1 MRILH
6 AADFVVQPWKNGAG
20 MTTEIMVSPAGA
32 GFDRFDWRVSMAQV
46 AAPGPFSTFAGIDRS
61 LGLLAGEGIIL
72 TVDGRGE
79 VELKPGAHP
88 VVFPGEVPVEARLAG
103 GPILDLNVMTRR
115 GRCRHHLSKV
125 PIVGAFELRRRGDV
139 TLALIRGS
147 SGTVDDRPVCD
158 GDAVL
163 LQAGDEGAQL
173 VLHATCDLWIADI
186 WQLPV
191 IR

>member
-20 MTTEIMVSPAGA
+20 MTTEIMASPAGA

-46 AAPGPFSTFAGIDRS
+46 AAPGPFSMFSGIDRS
-61 LGLLAGEGIIL
+61 LGVLAGDGIVL
-72 TVDGRGE
+72 VVDGRGE

-88 VVFPGEVPVEARLAG
+88 AVFPGDVPVEARLTG

-115 GRCRHHLSKV
+115 GRWRHHLSRTS
-125 PIVGAFELRRRGDV
+125 IIGAFKLERRGDV
-139 TLALIRGS
+139 TLALVRGS
-147 SGTVDDRPVCD
+147 SGTVDDRPLCD

-163 LQAGDEGAQL
+163 LEAGDDSVQL
-173 VLHATCDLWIADI
+173 FLRATCDLWIADL
-186 WQLPV
+186 WQLLET
-191 IR
+191 R